1 MAGRSSRSRG
11 LLNKL
16 SRSDG
21 PGPVDA
27 DATTMIVPR
36 GTSIDVDDSGQLS
49 IRTPGNL
56 VLQNSGTFAHL
67 ESVNG
72 SIRIEQGVE
81 VEAATVRCAGAC
93 YVQGSLTAWKV
104 VARSLHLE
112 DGADAHVVLQETD
125 TLEVGRDARLV
136 GNFASEDEL
145 FVLFSRFAR
154 QVRQMPFYRNR
165 PGERMTGSGNSAH
178 PDDAP
183 LDEPELVERLVP
195 PVREE
200 AREEPPPPAAP
211 VDEPPS
217 TVSEKKP
224 GARTVAPTAAGKDL
238 AEPLGFALSLLARE
252 VDADGLDETG
262 RRVVEELVKLLAE
275 PDLITLRHTHRTL
288 FAKID
293 PATEGVQK
301 AEWLVDDYFT
311 TEPADPLDQTGGGG

>member
-1 MAGRSSRSRG
+1 MAGRSRG

-16 SRSDG
+16 GRSDG
-21 PGPVDA
+21 PGPVDP

-56 VLQNSGTFAHL
+56 VLQNSGVFAHL

-136 GNFASEDEL
+136 GNFASEDEM

-165 PGERMTGSGNSAH
+165 PSGGRMSAGGPGNDAH
-178 PDDAP
+178 DAP

-195 PVREE
+195 PVRQEQR
-200 AREEPPPPAAP
+200 AEPAPAPEPVPTEPSPP
-211 VDEPPS
+211 
-217 TVSEKKP
+217 KP
-224 GARTVAPTAAGKDL
+224 GARTVAPTTVGKDL

-252 VDADGLDETG
+252 VDSEDLDETG

-301 AEWLVDDYFT
+301 AEWLVDDYFS
-311 TEPADPLDQTGGGG
+311 TEPEDPLDQTGGGG